1 MDPSHTPAPHR
12 PLLIAVFGMV
22 LALLL
27 GACEPDDPAEPEPDD
42 DLADDPGSE
51 LAGVAQLVDEV
62 APTVV
67 SVLVPPGQG
76 SGVIYDP
83 DGLIVT
89 NTHVLVDGGDDISV
103 ALADGQRLDAE
114 VVASD
119 ELSDIALLQVDADGD
134 LPAASFDEALPDVG
148 AAAVAIGSP
157 LGLENTVTAGVVSG
171 LDRSIPGAAQ
181 AGIPALVGLIQTDAA
196 LSPGSSGGALVDE
209 TGEVVGVNVAFIPPE
224 MRAVS
229 IGFAIPSR
237 TVVDVVEQL
246 LDVGEVEHAYLGVQM
261 VPMSPAVS
269 EQLDVAADQG
279 GVVVEVEP
287 DGPADQAGVQP
298 GDVIVGVEDDEV
310 ADPADVLALL
320 RRVAPGDELT
330 MHVLRDGE
338 ERTLE
343 VVLGERPAPEDIDP
357 APDDLDPDPPPQ
369 DLEPD
374 EQDLDE
380 LEGS

>member
-1 MDPSHTPAPHR
+1 
-12 PLLIAVFGMV
+12 MV